1 MKRINIVLC
10 ALLCMLSL
18 RPFAQTKDTLVENGC
33 KYVSHEVLKGQTL
46 YGLSKQ
52 YKVTIER
59 LIEDN
64 PGTENGIQIGQQ
76 LKIYA
81 GKAVTEQVHVVQQGE
96 SLYKISKKYGVS
108 IQNLLDWNPGLTER
122 IDIGQKIKIRKAAGG
137 NEPQTAKEEAVRK
150 PADAASVEVKSSTAK
165 PAETEP
171 AESRPSVRR
180 DVMTERPMESAEP
193 VQASERVE
201 TTVTPQAELSYTD
214 SRRGEQKQEYNV
226 FLLVPLYTQ
235 DSENEE
241 MFKVEDL
248 EDYERIKSFDF
259 IQFYQAALL
268 AVEDLNRTDVRVNF
282 YVKDVNEKNN
292 AELGRW
298 IASGLFADAD
308 LVIGPFFRE
317 NFRTMMAYAENHHI
331 TVVNPFT
338 VTAVETSCPLFRVM
352 ASYYAQAANLAEYVR
367 QHYAKAQLLLLNN
380 GGSDSKRISAFK
392 SSLMKSL
399 QDYPG
404 LTVKEVNY
412 KSGGVSAVKA
422 SLNPTCEN
430 FVVAFFDGEIT
441 VTNFIQSMNRLNVE
455 NVTLVTSSDWR
466 RYDKIETEY
475 YARLK
480 THYIDQFFVDY
491 ADPKVIEFIERFRE
505 KYDIEPT
512 LEHFAFQGYDITRYF
527 LGALMNYGSG
537 FGLEVN
543 QSQQTPLSTQFR
555 YAKGKSSI
563 YENTFCHIYKLKDY
577 RYIDAWQD
585 DELTTPVI
593 CPEKTKKRR

>member
-10 ALLCMLSL
+10 ALLCVSILRLS
-18 RPFAQTKDTLVENGC
+18 AQATDTVVENGC

-52 YKVTIER
+52 YKLSIER

-64 PGTENGIQIGQQ
+64 PGTENGIQIGQR

-122 IDIGQKIKIRKAAGG
+122 LDIGQKIKIRRPAASQGAAAKPVPVSQPVRTKPVASDRP
-137 NEPQTAKEEAVRK
+137 ETAPVVRREAVT
-150 PADAASVEVKSSTAK
+150 EH
-165 PAETEP
+165 PAEEHT
-171 AESRPSVRR
+171 
-180 DVMTERPMESAEP
+180 P
-193 VQASERVE
+193 VQASEKVE
-201 TTVTPQAELSYTD
+201 IAVPQTELSYTD
-214 SRRGEQKQEYNV
+214 TRHGEQKKEYNV

-235 DSENEE
+235 DCEDEE
-241 MFKVEDL
+241 TIKVEGL
-248 EDYERIKSFDF
+248 EDYEHIKSFDF

-268 AVEDLNRTDVRVNF
+268 AVEDLNRTDVKVNF

-380 GGSDSKRISAFK
+380 GGSDSKRISAYK

-441 VTNFIQSMNRLNVE
+441 VTNFIQSMNMSEVE

-491 ADPKVIEFIERFRE
+491 ADPQVIDFIDRFRE
-505 KYDIEPT
+505 KYSIEPT
-512 LEHFAFQGYDITRYF
+512 TEHFAFQGYDITRYF
-527 LGALMNYGSG
+527 LAALMNHGSG

-543 QSQQTPLSTQFR
+543 QSQQTPLCTQFR

-585 DELTTPVI
+585 DEPTTPVI
-593 CPEKTKKRR
+593 SPEKTKKRR

>member
-10 ALLCMLSL
+10 ALLCVFSL
-18 RPFAQTKDTLVENGC
+18 RLSAQATDTVVENGC

-52 YKVTIER
+52 YKLSIER

-64 PGTENGIQIGQQ
+64 PGTENGIQIGQR

-96 SLYKISKKYGVS
+96 SLYKISKMYGVS

-122 IDIGQKIKIRKAAGG
+122 LDIGQKIKIRRSSATQG
-137 NEPQTAKEEAVRK
+137 AV
-150 PADAASVEVKSSTAK
+150 TAK
-165 PAETEP
+165 PAPVSQPVQAKPVESQAVENGRAETAP
-171 AESRPSVRR
+171 VVRR
-180 DVMTERPMESAEP
+180 EAVTERPVEE
-193 VQASERVE
+193 QASAKASEKVAVE
-201 TTVTPQAELSYTD
+201 VSQTELIYTD
-214 SRRGEQKQEYNV
+214 TRRGEQKKEYNV

-241 MFKVEDL
+241 MYKVEDL

-308 LVIGPFFRE
+308 LIIGPFFRE
-317 NFRTMMAYAENHHI
+317 NFSTMMAYAENHHI

-430 FVVAFFDGEIT
+430 FVLAFFDGEIT
-441 VTNFIQSMNRLNVE
+441 VTNFIQSMNRLDVE

-491 ADPKVIEFIERFRE
+491 ANPQVIDFIDRFRE
-505 KYDIEPT
+505 KYSIEPT
-512 LEHFAFQGYDITRYF
+512 TERFAFQGYDITRYF
-527 LGALMNYGSG
+527 LAALMNHGSG

-555 YAKGKSSI
+555 YAKGKSST

-585 DELTTPVI
+585 DEPTTPVI
-593 CPEKTKKRR
+593 SSEKTKKRR